1 MCSVPTSLDASLTT
15 AFRRQILVAESNKY
29 RRNLR
34 RSQKNYSNLMRF
46 KLMNRL
52 NRGTNTTMAIKK
64 NAHLYYQR
72 SLIVFK
78 KVDTKEYEFLR

>member
-1 MCSVPTSLDASLTT
+1 M
-15 AFRRQILVAESNKY
+15 
-29 RRNLR
+29 R
-34 RSQKNYSNLMRF
+34 RSQKNYFDLMRF

>member
-1 MCSVPTSLDASLTT
+1 M
-15 AFRRQILVAESNKY
+15 
-29 RRNLR
+29 R
-34 RSQKNYSNLMRF
+34 RSQKNYFNFMRF

-78 KVDTKEYEFLR
+78 NVDTREHEFLR

>member
-1 MCSVPTSLDASLTT
+1 M
-15 AFRRQILVAESNKY
+15 
-29 RRNLR
+29 R
-34 RSQKNYSNLMRF
+34 RSQKNYFNLMRF

>member
-1 MCSVPTSLDASLTT
+1 MCSVPTSSDASLTT
-15 AFRRQILVAESNKY
+15 TFGRQILVAESNKY

-34 RSQKNYSNLMRF
+34 RSQKNYFNLMRF

>member
-1 MCSVPTSLDASLTT
+1 
-15 AFRRQILVAESNKY
+15 
-29 RRNLR
+29 
-34 RSQKNYSNLMRF
+34 MRF